1 MCGDISGRYMGNE
14 GVVKQS
20 EIEATDLAFGETQKI
35 KTVGIDLK
43 SNKENIQ
50 REDMKVNDKI

>member
-1 MCGDISGRYMGNE
+1 MGNE

>member
-1 MCGDISGRYMGNE
+1 MSGRYMGNE

-20 EIEATDLAFGETQKI
+20 EIEATDAAFRETHNI